1 MDIIELKFFVR
12 FSFRL
17 LNSAVFLFIPM
28 FNSIWCSNSRPFF
41 KIRTFNGYSCQRL
54 NCFFFQSTSPIC
66 FNISHEG
73 ENRSNWELVEGK
85 MSNDSI
91 SPVRFLNVVCDFEFE
106 RRILPH
112 ISWGLMLDGFVKVMA
127 CFRNLIYSFLYSC
140 TSLEKLALSNGAA
153 ILPAAFSIACI
164 SFENMSSYVVS

>member
-1 MDIIELKFFVR
+1 MVILANASTVS
-12 FSFRL
+12 SFNPHL
-17 LNSAVFLFIPM
+17 QSVLIFPM
-28 FNSIWCSNSRPFF
+28 
-41 KIRTFNGYSCQRL
+41 K
-54 NCFFFQSTSPIC
+54 
-66 FNISHEG
+66 EK
-73 ENRSNWELVEGK
+73 NRSNWELVEGK